1 MCSLSQS
8 SFHCAHTFLVFLT
21 LWFDI
26 HAFSSFSYYIC
37 VNGFWGVIATPLW
50 SCPLPVVIYESL
62 YLVFCIPF
70 ASIFHQPA
78 VHNRLSPPLFCTLSS
93 YIISVVF
100 LMILSRIS
108 CSIVIS
114 NCFVSEVSCNCH
126 ILCAW
131 DAAFHPGSLCFEI
144 SHHTQ
149 GKC

>member
-8 SFHCAHTFLVFLT
+8 SFNCAHTFLVFLT

-78 VHNRLSPPLFCTLSS
+78 VHNRLSPPSFLHTFFIYHFSCFSHDSFQNFLFYCNFQLFC
-93 YIISVVF
+93 
-100 LMILSRIS
+100 
-108 CSIVIS
+108 
-114 NCFVSEVSCNCH
+114 
-126 ILCAW
+126 AW
-131 DAAFHPGSLCFEI
+131 SQLQLPYSLCVGCSLSPWFLVFWN
-144 SHHTQ
+144 
-149 GKC
+149 